1 MNRKKTFAASLIL
14 ALALSFPVP
23 CAVGDASKDLYE
35 RFRLFSDCSPMCLVI
50 ENLSSDAKKIG
61 LTDEA
66 IQAAVESR
74 LRSARLYTSDE
85 SKPFFYVK
93 VYVIGNAFSIR
104 LFYYK
109 SVYDPLSG
117 NSNYAPTWYSGV
129 TGTHSGKPG
138 YIRSLISDSMDRF
151 LLEFLRVNENAC
163 EKRFSL
169 PKK

>member
-23 CAVGDASKDLYE
+23 RAVGDASESPRE
-35 RFRLFSDCSPMCLVI
+35 RFRLFSDCSPMQLVI
-50 ENLSSDAKKIG
+50 DTLDSNEKKIG

-74 LRSARLYTSDE
+74 LRSARLYTSDK

-93 VYVIGNAFSIR
+93 VHVIGNAFSIR

-117 NSNYAPTWYSGV
+117 NGAYAPTWNSGV
-129 TGTHSGKPG
+129 TGTHGGDAG
-138 YIRSLISDSMDRF
+138 YIRSAISELMDQF
-151 LLEFLRVNENAC
+151 LVQFLRVNENAC

>member
-1 MNRKKTFAASLIL
+1 MNRKKTLGAPLIL
-14 ALALSFPVP
+14 ALTLMSSVP
-23 CAVGDASKDLYE
+23 CAVGDTFEKRFE
-35 RFRLFSDCSPMCLVI
+35 RFQLFSDCSPMQLVI
-50 ENLSSDAKKIG
+50 DTLDSNEKKIG

-74 LRSARLYTSDE
+74 LRSARLYTSDKL
-85 SKPFFYVK
+85 KPFFYVK
-93 VYVIGNAFSIR
+93 VHVIGNAFSIR

-117 NSNYAPTWYSGV
+117 NSDYAPTWNSGV

-138 YIRSLISDSMDRF
+138 YIRSQISESMDRF